1 MNRHITKSTAK
12 ALGISS
18 DVRSYHNAKVREY
31 QKAQKVIRLSEV
43 PGSSIAPAGS
53 IFGVV
58 FLMLFI
64 VNFFYSATS
73 NETPFSFTTLLYA
86 FQEAPQIPIDWI
98 KKFASL
104 QITSDWT
111 VAFNWLRDFLN
122 NYVMKIITAGLFL
135 CTGIVQLITYS
146 VYFIGILF
154 GAGVGV

>member
-1 MNRHITKSTAK
+1 MKRSKNVN
-12 ALGISS
+12 S
-18 DVRSYHNAKVREY
+18 DVVSHHYKSDYKPDTIVSVEYHDTSART
-31 QKAQKVIRLSEV
+31 
-43 PGSSIAPAGS
+43 
-53 IFGVV
+53 IFSVV

-98 KKFASL
+98 KKFANL

-135 CTGIVQLITYS
+135 CTGIVQLITYA

>member
-1 MNRHITKSTAK
+1 MSRDISKKSV
-12 ALGISS
+12 ISS
-18 DVRSYHNAKVREY
+18 FNHYGGDYYSDTLVSVERYDTSSRTIFS
-31 QKAQKVIRLSEV
+31 VI
-43 PGSSIAPAGS
+43 
-53 IFGVV
+53 

-73 NETPFSFTTLLYA
+73 NDSPFSFTTLLYA

-98 KKFASL
+98 KQFANL

-135 CTGIVQLITYS
+135 STGIVQLITYA
-146 VYFIGILF
+146 VYFISILF

>member
-1 MNRHITKSTAK
+1 MKRSKTVD
-12 ALGISS
+12 S
-18 DVRSYHNAKVREY
+18 DVISTSHHYRNDYKPDTIVSVERHDTSACT
-31 QKAQKVIRLSEV
+31 
-43 PGSSIAPAGS
+43 
-53 IFGVV
+53 IFSVV

-73 NETPFSFTTLLYA
+73 NDTPFSFTTLLYA

-98 KKFASL
+98 KKFANL

-135 CTGIVQLITYS
+135 CTGIVQLITYA

-154 GAGVGV
+154 GAVVGA